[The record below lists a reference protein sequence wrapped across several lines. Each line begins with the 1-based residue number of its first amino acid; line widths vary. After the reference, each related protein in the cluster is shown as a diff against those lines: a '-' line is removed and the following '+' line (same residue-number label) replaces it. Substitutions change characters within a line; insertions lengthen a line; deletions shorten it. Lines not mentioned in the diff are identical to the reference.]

1 MRQRP
6 VVSALTVLVVVA
18 LIAGCAG
25 PSVGSSMLAPAAS
38 ASDLTGTWNGQF
50 WWLGG
55 VLYEDEGTLLLR
67 IKEDGTFTATMTPT
81 GAANNI
87 AKASSWSGTVNQN
100 GRRVVF
106 DTLQGGWPAWSSL
119 ARSGDTLYGVASN
132 PATGADI
139 EIKLERA
146 RSGA

>member
-6 VVSALTVLVVVA
+6 IASVLSMLVVVA

-25 PSVGSSMLAPAAS
+25 PSVDQSMSRPAAF
-38 ASDLTGTWNGQF
+38 AGDLAGTWQGSF

-55 VLYEDEGTLLLR
+55 VLYEDEGSLLVQ
-67 IKEDGTFTATMTPT
+67 IKEDGAFTATMTPT

-87 AKASSWSGTVNQN
+87 AKASNWSGTVSQS
-100 GRRVVF
+100 GRNVVF
-106 DTLQGGWPAWSSL
+106 HVAKGSRPAWSSL

-139 EIKLERA
+139 EVKLERA
-146 RSGA
+146 ARGA